1 MAMTSLPSL
10 RKALPLAAIIVAAL
24 FTLTSVGIVEAQDQ
38 GSKSTERAG
47 KKTYRN
53 RGVGGTSLTLRDI
66 WGPAEMPPQPMESP
80 GYDYTNS
87 GYTLDGVPNTSPYP
101 N

>member
-1 MAMTSLPSL
+1 MTTQSAL

-24 FTLTSVGIVEAQDQ
+24 FTLTSVGIVEAQDR
-38 GSKSTERAG
+38 GSKSTQRSN

-53 RGVGGTSLTLRDI
+53 QGVGGTSLTLRDI
-66 WGPAEMPPQPMESP
+66 WGPAEMPPQPTDSP

-87 GYTLDGVPNTSPYP
+87 GYTLNGAPNRSPYP